1 MKKYYIL
8 AGLVSTMLLMACSNE
23 DESTKRKEEANI
35 GFSIEEMPYNSDV
48 EITRA
53 GASNL
58 ISKDTVSIN
67 NDIEAEVRIER
78 DPIEKKAAITR
89 ANPLSND
96 TYTIYATQGGSRV
109 NNSTMKGTVT
119 GGTTFTPV
127 SGSTGKIKLPAG
139 NYTFVCGNSS
149 MTDNGTSLST
159 DYANVENSRIGI
171 TSATIGTSRYHVAFQ
186 MKHTNARLRLKM
198 VSYMPISGITATLTS
213 ISNQPK
219 ENTYTA
225 DGSSYTTTTSQALSN
240 SYTFANNTTAAT
252 DHSYTSLT
260 DYQYFMAGTNGAQ
273 LKVTF
278 NSGSMYI
285 KPLAGSSYTLDKLG
299 TMAANGSY
307 TVSIR
312 LLYKTKYLFQDGT
325 VDTYFNRG
333 TRTPIG
339 VVVKDNDGTPGSG
352 IAMAMNVADF
362 INRNNPQFSVYK
374 EYPAPLENTERNA
387 TTYPES
393 LGINDMEGYR
403 WTYSPSPNGDIK
415 ANDANRYSAYYAAA
429 HYTPNI
435 TVTGLNVGKWY
446 LPALG
451 EWWLALNGT
460 LKLHPGF
467 GYVGPSSPAAH
478 TKEELQR
485 AQAIFF
491 QTGNEGIDLPRHWM
505 WLWSSTQFN
514 AIDNQPAGNS
524 YRYCGFIGLYDSWSM
539 RHHNGQSY
547 PMNVIPFVHF

>member
-8 AGLVSTMLLMACSNE
+8 AGLVSTMLLTACSNE
-23 DESTKRKEEANI
+23 DDGTKGKEETNI

-78 DPIEKKAAITR
+78 DPIEKKPAITR

-139 NYTFVCGNSS
+139 NYTFVCGNSG

-352 IAMAMNVADF
+352 IAMAMNVLPGMNYQQGADN
-362 INRNNPQFSVYK
+362 IIS
-374 EYPAPLENTERNA
+374 NA
-387 TTYPES
+387 TLFTATTF
-393 LGINDMEGYR
+393 LNDMDGYR
-403 WTYSPSPNGDIK
+403 WTYSASPNGDIK
-415 ANDANRYSAYYAAA
+415 ANNSNKYSAFYGAA
-429 HYTPNI
+429 HYNPGV
-435 TVTGLNVGKWY
+435 TVTGSNVGNWY
-446 LPALG
+446 LPAVG
-451 EWWLALNGT
+451 EWKLALTGP
-460 LKLHPGF
+460 LKMRPEYARTTML
-467 GYVGPSSPAAH
+467 GPSGPSAH
-478 TKEELQR
+478 TLEEWQR
-485 AQAIFF
+485 AHAIFY
-491 QTGNEGIDLPRHWM
+491 QTGNEGLTSRNWIWI
-505 WLWSSTQFN
+505 WTSTQLDKPAAPGSIAYDTGFFI
-514 AIDNQPAGNS
+514 AIYSQ
-524 YRYCGFIGLYDSWSM
+524 WSM
-539 RHHNGQSY
+539 YHDNSRGYN
-547 PMNVIPFVHF
+547 MNVMPFVHF

>member
-1 MKKYYIL
+1 MKKYFIL
-8 AGLVSTMLLMACSNE
+8 AGFVSTMMLTACSNE
-23 DESTKRKEEANI
+23 DDSTKGKEETNI

-78 DPIEKKAAITR
+78 DPVEKKAAITR

-127 SGSTGKIKLPAG
+127 SGSTDKIKLPAG
-139 NYTFVCGNSS
+139 NYTFVCGNSG

-225 DGSSYTTTTSQALSN
+225 DGSSYTTTMSQALSN
-240 SYTFANNTTAAT
+240 SYTFANNVTAAT

-352 IAMAMNVADF
+352 IAMAMNL
-362 INRNNPQFSVYK
+362 IPGMNYQQGS
-374 EYPAPLENTERNA
+374 ENLISNA
-387 TTYPES
+387 TLFSGTTF
-393 LGINDMEGYR
+393 LNDMDGYR
-403 WTYSPSPNGDIK
+403 WTYSASPNGDIK
-415 ANDANRYSAYYAAA
+415 ANNSNKYSAFYGAA
-429 HYTPNI
+429 HYNPGV
-435 TVTGLNVGKWY
+435 TVTGSNVGNWY
-446 LPALG
+446 LPAVG
-451 EWWLALNGT
+451 EWKLALTGP
-460 LKLHPGF
+460 LKMRPEYARIAG
-467 GYVGPSSPAAH
+467 VMGPSGPAAH
-478 TKEELQR
+478 TLEEWQR
-485 AQAIFF
+485 AHAIFY
-491 QTGNEGIDLPRHWM
+491 QTGNEGLTSRNWIWI
-505 WLWSSTQFN
+505 WTSTQL
-514 AIDNQPAGNS
+514 DKPAASGS
-524 YRYCGFIGLYDSWSM
+524 LAYDTGFFIGIYSQWSM
-539 RHHNGQSY
+539 YHDNSRGYN
-547 PMNVIPFVHF
+547 MNVMPFVHF

>member
-1 MKKYYIL
+1 MKKYLIL
-8 AGLVSTMLLMACSNE
+8 TGLVSTMLLTACSNE

-35 GFSIEEMPYNSDV
+35 GFSIEEMPYNADV

-53 GASNL
+53 AASNL
-58 ISKDTVSIN
+58 VSKDTISIN

-78 DPIEKKAAITR
+78 DPVEKNTAITR
-89 ANPLSND
+89 ANPLSNG
-96 TYTIYATQGGSRV
+96 TYTIYATQGGARV
-109 NNSTMKGTVT
+109 SNSTMKGTVT

-139 NYTFVCGNSS
+139 NYTFVCGNSG

-352 IAMAMNVADF
+352 IAMAMNL
-362 INRNNPQFSVYK
+362 IPGMNYQQGS
-374 EYPAPLENTERNA
+374 ENLISNA
-387 TTYPES
+387 TLFSRTTF
-393 LGINDMEGYR
+393 LNDMDGYR
-403 WTYSPSPNGDIK
+403 WTYSASPNGDIK
-415 ANDANRYSAYYAAA
+415 ANNSNKYSAFYGAA
-429 HYTPNI
+429 HYNPGV
-435 TVTGLNVGKWY
+435 TVTGSNVGNWY
-446 LPALG
+446 LPAVG
-451 EWWLALNGT
+451 EWKLALTGP
-460 LKLHPGF
+460 LKMRPGYARIA
-467 GYVGPSSPAAH
+467 GATGPSSPAAH
-478 TKEELQR
+478 TLEEWQR
-485 AQAIFF
+485 AHAIFY
-491 QTGNEGIDLPRHWM
+491 QTGNEGLTSRNWIWI
-505 WLWSSTQFN
+505 WTSTQLDKPAAPGSIAYDTGFYI
-514 AIDNQPAGNS
+514 AIYSQ
-524 YRYCGFIGLYDSWSM
+524 WSM
-539 RHHNGQSY
+539 YHDNSRGYN
-547 PMNVIPFVHF
+547 MNVMPFVHF

>member
-1 MKKYYIL
+1 MKKYFIL
-8 AGLVSTMLLMACSNE
+8 AGLVSTMLLTACSNE
-23 DESTKRKEEANI
+23 DDGTKGKEETNI

-96 TYTIYATQGGSRV
+96 TYTIYATQGGNRV

-225 DGSSYTTTTSQALSN
+225 DGSSYTTTMSQALSD
-240 SYTFANNTTAAT
+240 SYTFANNVTAAA

-352 IAMAMNVADF
+352 IAMAMNVLPGVNYQQGADN
-362 INRNNPQFSVYK
+362 IIS
-374 EYPAPLENTERNA
+374 NA
-387 TTYPES
+387 TLFSATTF
-393 LGINDMEGYR
+393 LNDMDGYR
-403 WTYSPSPNGDIK
+403 WTYSASPNGDIK
-415 ANDANRYSAYYAAA
+415 ANNSSKYSAFYAAA
-429 HYTPNI
+429 HYNPGV
-435 TVTGLNVGKWY
+435 TVTGANVGNWY
-446 LPALG
+446 LPAVG
-451 EWWLALNGT
+451 EWKLALTGP
-460 LKLHPGF
+460 LKMRPKYARIAGS
-467 GYVGPSSPAAH
+467 VGPGSPAAH
-478 TKEELQR
+478 TLEEWQR
-485 AQAIFF
+485 AHAIFY
-491 QTGNEGIDLPRHWM
+491 QTGNEGLTSRPWIWI
-505 WLWSSTQFN
+505 WTSTQL
-514 AIDNQPAGNS
+514 DKPAAPGS
-524 YRYCGFIGLYDSWSM
+524 VAYDTGFFIGIYSQWSM
-539 RHHNGQSY
+539 YHDNYRPYG
-547 PMNVIPFVHF
+547 MNVIPFVHF

>member
-1 MKKYYIL
+1 MKKYFIL
-8 AGLVSTMLLMACSNE
+8 AGFVSTMMLTACSNE
-23 DESTKRKEEANI
+23 DDSTKGKEETNI

-78 DPIEKKAAITR
+78 DPVEKKSAITR

-127 SGSTGKIKLPAG
+127 SGSTDKIKLPAG
-139 NYTFVCGNSS
+139 NYTFVCGNSG

-240 SYTFANNTTAAT
+240 SYTFANNVTAAT

-339 VVVKDNDGTPGSG
+339 VVVKDNDGTPKSG
-352 IAMAMNVADF
+352 IAMAMNVLPGMYQQGADN
-362 INRNNPQFSVYK
+362 IIS
-374 EYPAPLENTERNA
+374 NA
-387 TTYPES
+387 TLFSATTF
-393 LGINDMEGYR
+393 LNDMDGYR
-403 WTYSPSPNGDIK
+403 WTYSASPNGDIK
-415 ANDANRYSAYYAAA
+415 ANNSNKYSAFYGAA
-429 HYTPNI
+429 HYNPGV
-435 TVTGLNVGKWY
+435 TVTGSNVGNWY
-446 LPALG
+446 LPAVG
-451 EWWLALNGT
+451 EWKLALTGP
-460 LKLHPGF
+460 LKMRPEYARTTML
-467 GYVGPSSPAAH
+467 GPSGPSAH
-478 TKEELQR
+478 TLEEWQR
-485 AQAIFF
+485 AHAIFY
-491 QTGNEGIDLPRHWM
+491 QTGNEGLTSRNWIWI
-505 WLWSSTQFN
+505 WTSTQLDKPAAPGSIAYDTGFFI
-514 AIDNQPAGNS
+514 AIYSQ
-524 YRYCGFIGLYDSWSM
+524 WSM
-539 RHHNGQSY
+539 YHDNSRGYN
-547 PMNVIPFVHF
+547 MNVMPFVHF

>member
-8 AGLVSTMLLMACSNE
+8 AGLVSTMLLTACSNE
-23 DESTKRKEEANI
+23 DDGTKGKEETNI

-53 GASNL
+53 GASSL

-96 TYTIYATQGGSRV
+96 TYTIYATQGGARV
-109 NNSTMKGTVT
+109 SNSTMKGTVT

-139 NYTFVCGNSS
+139 NYTFVCGNSG

-352 IAMAMNVADF
+352 IAMAMNVLPGMNYQQGADN
-362 INRNNPQFSVYK
+362 IIS
-374 EYPAPLENTERNA
+374 NA
-387 TTYPES
+387 TLFTATTF
-393 LGINDMEGYR
+393 LNDMDGYR
-403 WTYSPSPNGDIK
+403 WTYSASPNGDIK
-415 ANDANRYSAYYAAA
+415 ANNSNKYSAFYAAA
-429 HYTPNI
+429 HYNPGI
-435 TVTGLNVGKWY
+435 TVTGANVGNWY
-446 LPALG
+446 LPAVG
-451 EWWLALNGT
+451 EWKLALTGP
-460 LKLHPGF
+460 LKMRPEYARTTML
-467 GYVGPSSPAAH
+467 GPSSPAAH
-478 TKEELQR
+478 TLEEWQR
-485 AQAIFF
+485 AHAIFY
-491 QTGNEGIDLPRHWM
+491 QTGNEGLTSRNWIWI
-505 WLWSSTQFN
+505 WTSTQL
-514 AIDNQPAGNS
+514 DKPAAPGS
-524 YRYCGFIGLYDSWSM
+524 IAYDSGFYIAIYSQWSM
-539 RHHNGQSY
+539 YHDNSRGYN
-547 PMNVIPFVHF
+547 MNVMPFVHF

>member
-8 AGLVSTMLLMACSNE
+8 AGLVSTMLLTACSNE
-23 DESTKRKEEANI
+23 DDGTKGKEETNI

-352 IAMAMNVADF
+352 IAMAMNL
-362 INRNNPQFSVYK
+362 IPGMNYQQGS
-374 EYPAPLENTERNA
+374 ENLISNA
-387 TTYPES
+387 TLFSRTTF
-393 LGINDMEGYR
+393 LNDMDGYR
-403 WTYSPSPNGDIK
+403 WTYSASPNGDIK
-415 ANDANRYSAYYAAA
+415 ANNSNKYSAFYGAA
-429 HYTPNI
+429 HYNPGV
-435 TVTGLNVGKWY
+435 TVTGSNVGNWY
-446 LPALG
+446 LPAVG
-451 EWWLALNGT
+451 EWKLALTGP
-460 LKLHPGF
+460 LKMRPGY
-467 GYVGPSSPAAH
+467 GRIAGATGPSSPAAH
-478 TKEELQR
+478 TLEEWQR
-485 AQAIFF
+485 AHAIFY
-491 QTGNEGIDLPRHWM
+491 QTGNEGLTSRNWIWI
-505 WLWSSTQFN
+505 WTSTQLDKPAAPGSIAYDTGFYI
-514 AIDNQPAGNS
+514 AIYSQ
-524 YRYCGFIGLYDSWSM
+524 WSM
-539 RHHNGQSY
+539 YHDNSRGYN
-547 PMNVIPFVHF
+547 MNVMPFVHF